1 MYLIFKTLN
10 ATGEYLLK
18 TQVEDSPDVVE
29 SDYTEIASN
38 IEKLEGDV
46 RASFKYFAKEG
57 DKEWW
62 RSFFENYDEIG
73 IYLFEL
79 NFIGTIFLLIL
90 IIFIINYDDISHS
103 CCLSTYSQTVTC
115 IFRQSHRVVH

>member
-10 ATGEYLLK
+10 ATREYLLK

-90 IIFIINYDDISHS
+90 IIFIINYDDISDS
-103 CCLSTYSQTVTC
+103 CCLRYLTP
-115 IFRQSHRVVH
+115 RVLISLRR

>member
-18 TQVEDSPDVVE
+18 TQVEDSPDVIE

-73 IYLFEL
+73 VYL
-79 NFIGTIFLLIL
+79 
-90 IIFIINYDDISHS
+90 
-103 CCLSTYSQTVTC
+103 LSTYSQTVTC
-115 IFRQSHRVVH
+115 IFRQSHKSGSLKKSSTPKQVLFFSLCVFVCE